1 MLQRQEEHFL
11 LMFLGRFSRPRSGIL
26 IGSSEEEREAVTRG
40 INWKRQKRAENNIS
54 GEGKAGGLCGSSKEG
69 AKLGTPWPDLVL
81 VKDQLRGEGRM
92 VVGVAPQG
100 PPQVGGGISG
110 TGLLGAR
117 YLHSRGCLLH
127 FLNEETEAQRGE
139 PCPANGGQ

>member
-1 MLQRQEEHFL
+1 MAVSQTPLWLQRQEEHFL

-100 PPQVGGGISG
+100 PPSSRRGYFRDRPSRSPLSPFK
-110 TGLLGAR
+110 GLSSPL
-117 YLHSRGCLLH
+117 S
-127 FLNEETEAQRGE
+127 
-139 PCPANGGQ
+139 